1 MDFIFTPWR
10 YAYMAEVG
18 KDAGQQ
24 ETCIFCR
31 ALAAGDDGKALIVHR
46 GKGCFVILNRYPY
59 TTGHV
64 MIAPLGHVD
73 ELQKLA
79 PSTAHELIE
88 LAQKMEGILR
98 RVYRPDGLNMGINL
112 GRAAGAGV
120 AGHVHMHV
128 LPRWVGDSN
137 FMTVTGEAR
146 VLAET
151 LEQTW
156 EKLKSSF

>member
-1 MDFIFTPWR
+1 M
-10 YAYMAEVG
+10 
-18 KDAGQQ
+18 
-24 ETCIFCR
+24 
-31 ALAAGDDGKALIVHR
+31 HR
-46 GKGCFVILNRYPY
+46 GRECFVILNRYPY

-64 MIAPLGHVD
+64 MIAPVAHVD

-79 PSTAHELIE
+79 ASTAHELIE

-98 RVYRPDGLNMGINL
+98 RTYRPDGLNMGINL

-137 FMTVTGEAR
+137 FMTVTGETR

-151 LEQTW
+151 VEQTYD
-156 EKLKSSF
+156 KLHAAFLTAKLRTCGSAKLRKQRLLE